1 MFVIKGMAHAK
12 RLIHYILSAFSMF
25 TLTPDTIK
33 VDHTSTVESAWKNV
47 GGYIRNAMQKHESEL
62 R

>member
-1 MFVIKGMAHAK
+1 MAHAK